1 MFELSL
7 HILDLVQNSIS
18 AGATLV
24 TIEITIDRSSG
35 LLVIALID
43 DGCGM
48 DEALLAR
55 VTSPFGTTRKS
66 RKVGLGIP
74 MFLQLAELCG
84 GGLTLESTSGAGTRL
99 VARFEL
105 NSIDLPPMG
114 DLSATMRSLI
124 LGAPDRPDFV
134 LDYRVDG
141 ETFRFDTREIRQA
154 LGEVALNEPAVL
166 SWIGEYIAEGLGAAD
181 EAAQRR

>member
-7 HILDLVQNSIS
+7 HILDLAQNSIS

-24 TIEITIDRSSG
+24 TIEIAIGRLPG

-74 MFLQLAELCG
+74 MFMQLAELCG
-84 GGLTLESTSGAGTRL
+84 GGLTLESTPGLGTRL

-124 LGAPDRPDFV
+124 LGVPDRPDFV
-134 LDYRVDG
+134 LDYRVG
-141 ETFRFDTREIRQA
+141 EHAFRFDTREIRQA
-154 LGEVALNEPAVL
+154 LDGVALNEPAVL

-181 EAAQRR
+181 EAARRK